1 MTPSDLRQNI
11 IQYSIDNTCTLL
23 EATVAMADKFE
34 IDLEDIAKHVSGSLK
49 EMMQLECEKD
59 GSIRK
64 DNNSSYIF
72 Q

>member
-11 IQYSIDNTCTLL
+11 IQYASDNDCTLL
-23 EATVAMADKFE
+23 EATVAMADKLE

-49 EMMQLECEKD
+49 EMMQLECEGD
-59 GSIRK
+59 GSIRRE
-64 DNNSSYIF
+64 NNSSYTF